1 MTGPA
6 LIMMLEYAK
15 ELCTFTLFGIVGVF
29 FPVRLR
35 SKSREAEV
43 TDSLC

>member
-29 FPVRLR
+29 FPYVYGL
-35 SKSREAEV
+35 KAERQR
-43 TDSLC
+43 